1 MYLEKEAAQMAD
13 DRPVD
18 MHTPPSKLREA
29 ALKRLQSIP
38 QSASNSTLR
47 DPQEVLQ
54 ELEIHQIEL
63 ELQNEE
69 LRSAQQELT
78 LSRDRYQELYHQA
91 PVGYVI
97 ADASGIILQANQ
109 TFGNMLSR
117 DLASMLYKPL
127 TQFIQ
132 TSDRTQFLSR
142 YRSFFK
148 KPAGKHLEIG
158 LAKTDGTIIEAKL
171 TARHMVSHGALSMDK
186 TIAGQLLISINDI
199 TERKNAQ
206 RAIIRAKREW
216 EQTFDAVPDLI
227 VIIDDEGMIRRVN
240 QAFADRMGLAP
251 EACIGRHCNQAL
263 FSEIS
268 GPDVELFAK
277 LMGSQTPVEV
287 EAYNPKLDAYFIIS
301 ASPFPET
308 AGSGHWR
315 ILIFHDITTHRKAEK
330 EALKV
335 RNLESIGALA
345 GGIAHDFNNI
355 LVSVVGFI
363 ELAQMFEG
371 DEAAKFIDKALAAT
385 DRAKELTNRF
395 LTFSHGGAP
404 RTRPTAIRP
413 LIERVLA
420 SSLDSTALKID
431 LRLAKNLHPIF
442 ADGLQIENVLQ
453 SVITNAREAMP
464 RGGTLTI
471 GARNIFIG
479 ERNGHPLKPG
489 PHVAI
494 QIRDE
499 GNGIPAAHLE
509 KVFDPYFT
517 TKKMGAEKGMGL
529 GLAIAY
535 SVIRQHGGH
544 VSIRSPRGAGTEVNV
559 YLPAAFEIRP
569 VVVDSS
575 PQPMQ
580 LQPQPT
586 SNLQASDRK
595 RFRFLIMEDDTTLW
609 DMLAQLFG
617 SIDCHTD
624 FAADG
629 EAALRLYRQSL
640 AKGTPYNGLFLD
652 LTIRGGKGGK
662 EVVQK
667 ILQINPAAKAVAFSG
682 YTTDPVFSN
691 HRKYGFVATL
701 KKPFHLEE
709 LKQVTRQLIPGD

>member
-1 MYLEKEAAQMAD
+1 MHLEKEAAHMAD
-13 DRPVD
+13 DRPDV
-18 MHTPPSKLREA
+18 TPPPSSKLREA
-29 ALKRLQSIP
+29 ALRRLESIP
-38 QSASNSTLR
+38 QSPSGSVHQ
-47 DPQEVLQ
+47 DPEQVRQ

-69 LRSAQQELT
+69 LRNAQQELT
-78 LSRDRYQELYHQA
+78 RSRDRYLELYHQA

-97 ADASGIILQANQ
+97 ADAAGIILQANQ

-117 DLASMLYKPL
+117 ELASVLHKPL
-127 TQFIQ
+127 TQFIR
-132 TSDRTQFLSR
+132 TSDRAQFLSR

-148 KPAGKHLEIG
+148 KPADKHLEIG
-158 LAKTDGTIIEAKL
+158 LAKTDGTMIEVKL
-171 TARHMVSHGALSMDK
+171 TARHMVGDGALSMDK
-186 TIAGQLLISINDI
+186 TLAGQLLISINDI

-240 QAFADRMGLAP
+240 RAFADRMGLAP
-251 EACIGRHCNQAL
+251 EACIGRNCNQAL
-263 FSEIS
+263 CGEIS
-268 GPDVELFAK
+268 GPDIPQFDK
-277 LMGSQTPVEV
+277 LIASPTPVEV

-301 ASPFPET
+301 ASPFPQA
-308 AGSGHWR
+308 AGSGQWR

-355 LVSVVGFI
+355 LVGVVGFI
-363 ELAQMFEG
+363 ELAQMFKG
-371 DEAAKFIDKALAAT
+371 DEAAMYIEKALAAT
-385 DRAKELTNRF
+385 DRAKELTNRL
-395 LTFSHGGAP
+395 LTFSQGGAP
-404 RTRPTAIRP
+404 RTRPIAIGP
-413 LIERVLA
+413 LIERVIA
-420 SSLDSTALKID
+420 TGLDTTALKID
-431 LRLAKNLHPIF
+431 LRLAEDLHPIF

-453 SVITNAREAMP
+453 SIITNAREAMP
-464 RGGTLTI
+464 QGGTLNV

-479 ERNGHPLKPG
+479 DRNGQPLKSG

-494 QIRDE
+494 HVRDE
-499 GNGIPAAHLE
+499 GSGIPEAQLE
-509 KVFDPYFT
+509 RVFDPYFT
-517 TKKMGAEKGMGL
+517 TKKMGVKKGMGL

-535 SVIRQHGGH
+535 SIVSQHGGH
-544 VSIRSPRGAGTEVNV
+544 VSIRSPQCGGTEVIV
-559 YLPAAFEIRP
+559 YLPAASEKRPAVFDSASQPFEP
-569 VVVDSS
+569 
-575 PQPMQ
+575 
-580 LQPQPT
+580 QPQPT
-586 SNLQASDRK
+586 TLQSRARK
-595 RFRFLIMEDDTTLW
+595 RSRFLIMEDETILW
-609 DMLAQLFG
+609 EMLAEFFD

-629 EAALRLYRQSL
+629 EEALRLYRQSL
-640 AKGTPYNGLFLD
+640 AEGPPYNGLFLD

-667 ILQINPAAKAVAFSG
+667 ILRIDPAAKAVAFSG
-682 YTTDPVFSN
+682 YTTDPVFSD

-709 LKQVTRQLIPGD
+709 LKQVTHQLLHDD